1 MASEWTLFVFQ
12 LEWAEAGRMENVT
25 AKEILSLTGRERAK
39 AKEKVC
45 YILTWIFYSQAE
57 TLNNEEQSQNA
68 DQILHNP
75 HCSITLKRH
84 LYRYLNVIT
93 YNSYSNL
100 VLLGVQHTLLI
111 FRIETFA

>member
-25 AKEILSLTGRERAK
+25 AKEILSLTGKERAK

-57 TLNNEEQSQNA
+57 TLIMKSKA
-68 DQILHNP
+68 KMQI
-75 HCSITLKRH
+75 K
-84 LYRYLNVIT
+84 
-93 YNSYSNL
+93 SY
-100 VLLGVQHTLLI
+100 TI
-111 FRIETFA
+111 RIVA